1 MIVNHPEAARLL
13 EAGRVIAIPTETVWG
28 LAARADDPFAVRKI
42 MEIKGREEEKPFTL
56 FPQSVGMISEYAILT
71 GAAMKLIEAGF
82 IPGPLTIIL
91 GAKVSWDG
99 VVVTDENSI
108 GISVPRHREMLKLLA
123 GLGFPLATTSANPAG
138 LEPAKSRKELVK
150 YFPGLPVLGGECG
163 GLPPSTVL
171 DARGDPL
178 VLIRRGTVGLAEA
191 EKATGLRVVFSSIR
205 VLFVCTGGVD
215 RSPAAAGW
223 LESQAIPGLEA
234 RFAGTLWTEKEIL
247 SAAGWADLIF
257 PMEKY
262 HAEFLEGLGVSP
274 AKILDPL
281 VIPDPHGQEES
292 IRKAIFA
299 RLNRVLAERVLPEI
313 RVRLVQAS

>member
-13 EAGRVIAIPTETVWG
+13 EAGRIIAIPTETVWG
-28 LAARADDPFAVRKI
+28 LAARADDPFAVRRVG
-42 MEIKGREEEKPFTL
+42 EIKGREEGKPLTL
-56 FPQSVGMISEYAILT
+56 FPQSVGRIKDYAVLT
-71 GAAMKLIEAGF
+71 EAATKLMEAGF
-82 IPGPLTIIL
+82 VPGPLAL
-91 GAKVSWDG
+91 VLEARVFWEG
-99 VVVTDENSI
+99 VVTDDGSV
-108 GISVPRHREMLKLLA
+108 GIRVPGHREILKLLA
-123 GLGFPLATTSANPAG
+123 GLDFPLAATSANPAG
-138 LEPAKSRKELVK
+138 REPARSREDLGD
-150 YFPGLPVLGGECG
+150 YFPELPALRGECG

-178 VLIRRGTVGLAEA
+178 VLIRRGPVGLLEV
-191 EKATGLRVVFSSIR
+191 EKATGLRVVSSSMRI
-205 VLFVCTGGVD
+205 LFVCTGGVD
-215 RSPAAAGW
+215 RSPAAVGW

-234 RFAGTLWTEKEIL
+234 RFVGTLWTEKEIL

-262 HAEFLEGLGVSP
+262 HAEFLEGLGVSR

-281 VIPDPHGQEES
+281 VIPDPQGQEES

-299 RLNRVLAERVLPEI
+299 RLNRVLAEHVLPEI